1 MSRASRTLYVGNL
14 PGDIRLIWED
24 VVLLSSGMDVENVV
38 SFGILSR
45 SRSRSPV
52 DSQPRSKQDYRTPS
66 RSHARLSQ
74 PRSPSDVHGRG
85 WDDLIS

>member
-1 MSRASRTLYVGNL
+1 MFGIIASRFGYM
-14 PGDIRLIWED
+14 DRED

-74 PRSPSDVHGRG
+74 PCSPSVRSDRSRSVDYMDR
-85 WDDLIS
+85 